1 VINFWSKVTLA
12 AVVLVSGLLG
22 VACKSSVQQV
32 SVDIGNGMR
41 KGDPPMCFQYRTES
55 RATSQMGA
63 RNIFM
68 HVNNTCRFAVDC
80 MVYNDV
86 TEQQQRVGL
95 PGYRQYSFLLA
106 SGVPDDRVDLKLECT
121 WKDD

>member
-1 VINFWSKVTLA
+1 MINFCSKVTIA
-12 AVVLVSGLLG
+12 AVILFSGSLG
-22 VACKSSVQQV
+22 VACKSQVKQV

-55 RATSQMGA
+55 RPTQYSGS

-68 HVNNTCRFAVDC
+68 HVNNTCRVAVDC

-95 PGYRQYSFLLA
+95 PAYRQYSFLIA